1 MPSAAQYYG
10 LAGSAVG
17 TPIAPSRSREDS
29 SLSTHRKSEPPRNA
43 EPPKKE
49 KRWNRALSKLRKA
62 GPASRKTALS
72 VGVAILI
79 LIVLVIV
86 VSFFI
91 DEPLRRQ
98 MERRMNQSL
107 KGYTVQI
114 PKLHFSLF
122 GLSITLHDLTL
133 RQQANPDPPVMVV
146 PKLKASVQWSE
157 LVTLHLVADF
167 LFDKPRVHV
176 NLGQLRAEYQDPVP
190 VKDKGW
196 QDALEQIYPLKINLF
211 RVDDGNFVY
220 IDEDPKKPLRISHLS
235 FRANNIRNIHSRDH
249 VYPSQIRAE
258 GVIFESGRGVLDGHA
273 DFLAKPFPGVHA
285 LFRVEKVPLDS
296 LRPLSARAN
305 LSLRGGT
312 LDTHGEIEYAPKAK
326 NVRVDDLAIK
336 GVHLDY
342 IHTAATAQAET
353 ARKEKVATAA
363 KKATNRQDMNLRLD
377 HFEIVDSNIGWVNKA
392 KNPPY
397 RVFVSNTNATI
408 TNLSNQFRNGPAV
421 VRASGRFQGSGSA
434 KATAT
439 FRPEKNGPDF
449 ELSVAIEDTQMTA
462 MNDLLRAYGKF
473 DVVAGVFSFYTE
485 LRVKNGQI
493 QGYVKPLFKDMKVY
507 DKRQDAEKS
516 AFRKLY
522 EKLVGGVSK
531 LLENKRNEVATKADI
546 SGPVSSPSSS
556 ILQVIGRLIE
566 NAFFRAILPGFDQEL
581 FHMGKGP
588 KPAKDAALK
597 PAKS

>member
-235 FRANNIRNIHSRDH
+235 LRANNIRNIHSHDH
-249 VYPSQIRAE
+249 VYPSPIRAE

-285 LFRVEKVPLDS
+285 LFRVERVPLDS
-296 LRPLSARAN
+296 LRPLSAR
-305 LSLRGGT
+305 
-312 LDTHGEIEYAPKAK
+312 
-326 NVRVDDLAIK
+326 
-336 GVHLDY
+336 
-342 IHTAATAQAET
+342 
-353 ARKEKVATAA
+353 
-363 KKATNRQDMNLRLD
+363 
-377 HFEIVDSNIGWVNKA
+377 
-392 KNPPY
+392 
-397 RVFVSNTNATI
+397 
-408 TNLSNQFRNGPAV
+408 
-421 VRASGRFQGSGSA
+421 
-434 KATAT
+434 
-439 FRPEKNGPDF
+439 
-449 ELSVAIEDTQMTA
+449 
-462 MNDLLRAYGKF
+462 
-473 DVVAGVFSFYTE
+473 
-485 LRVKNGQI
+485 
-493 QGYVKPLFKDMKVY
+493 
-507 DKRQDAEKS
+507 
-516 AFRKLY
+516 
-522 EKLVGGVSK
+522 
-531 LLENKRNEVATKADI
+531 
-546 SGPVSSPSSS
+546 
-556 ILQVIGRLIE
+556 
-566 NAFFRAILPGFDQEL
+566 
-581 FHMGKGP
+581 
-588 KPAKDAALK
+588 
-597 PAKS
+597 

>member
-1 MPSAAQYYG
+1 M
-10 LAGSAVG
+10 
-17 TPIAPSRSREDS
+17 
-29 SLSTHRKSEPPRNA
+29 STHRKSDPPPRA

-49 KRWNRALSKLRKA
+49 KRWHRARARLKGA
-62 GPASRKTALS
+62 GRASGKTALWI
-72 VGVAILI
+72 GAGILI
-79 LIVLVIV
+79 LIVLMIIA
-86 VSFFI
+86 SFFI

-167 LFDKPRVHV
+167 LFEKPRIHV
-176 NLGQLRAEYQDPVP
+176 NLPQLRAEYKDPVP
-190 VKDKGW
+190 VKEKGW

-211 RVDDGNFVY
+211 RVDDANLVY
-220 IDEDPKKPLRISHLS
+220 IDEDPQKPLRISHLS
-235 FRANNIRNIHSRDH
+235 LRANNIRNIHSRDH
-249 VYPSQIRAE
+249 VYPSPVHAD
-258 GVIFESGRGVLDGHA
+258 GVIFESGRGVIDGHA
-273 DFLAKPFPGVHA
+273 DFLAKPFPGIHA

-296 LRPLSARAN
+296 LRPLSAKAN

-312 LDTHGEIEYAPKAK
+312 LDSHGRVEYAPKAK
-326 NVRVDDLAIK
+326 NVRVDDLSIK

-342 IHTAATAQAET
+342 IHTAATAPAET

-377 HFEIVDSNIGWVNKA
+377 HFEIVNSNIGWVNKA

-397 RVFVSNTNATI
+397 RVFVSNANVTV

-421 VRASGRFQGSGSA
+421 VRASGRFLGSGTA

-449 ELSVAIEDTQMTA
+449 DLSVAIEDTQMTA

-507 DKRQDAEKS
+507 DERQDAKKG
-516 AFRKLY
+516 AFKKLY
-522 EKLVGGVSK
+522 EKVVGGVSK
-531 LLENKRNEVATKADI
+531 LLENKRDEVATKADI
-546 SGPVSSPSSS
+546 SGPVSSPNSS